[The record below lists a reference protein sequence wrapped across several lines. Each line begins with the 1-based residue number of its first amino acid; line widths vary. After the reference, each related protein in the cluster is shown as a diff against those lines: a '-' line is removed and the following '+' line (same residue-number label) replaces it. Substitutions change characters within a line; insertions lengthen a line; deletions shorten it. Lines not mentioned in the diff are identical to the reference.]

1 MSDKIKWGIIGL
13 GNIANK
19 FAHDIN
25 LHKGSILYA
34 VASRNNDTALYF
46 KDKYNSVLSFSS
58 YKELAKCSDV
68 DVVYIATPHVFHYE
82 NTMMCLREGKH
93 VLCEKPM
100 SMNAKQSK
108 EMVALAKSKNLFLM
122 EALWTR
128 FIPSTIKVIEL
139 IRDNEIGEIKSI
151 KADFGFEAK
160 LRTKNRLFDNKLG
173 GGSLLDIG
181 IYPIFISLLLLGL
194 PKSFIAKATIDENNV
209 DTSFKTTFD
218 YGNKIESALESTF
231 EKQTPTEAII
241 IGDNG
246 SIKIH
251 SQFHC
256 SNKITL
262 YKEGESDRIINSNIV
277 GNGYYHEIE
286 EVVNCLK
293 NNFTE
298 SEKLSLSFSLE
309 LIELLD
315 KIRNRIGLKY
325 DSDIS

>member
-1 MSDKIKWGIIGL
+1 MSDKIRWGIIGL

-25 LHKGSILYA
+25 LHSGSTLFA
-34 VASRNNDTALYF
+34 VASRDIDTALDF
-46 KDKYNSVLSFSS
+46 KNKYNSVLSFSS
-58 YKELAKCSDV
+58 YEELAKCSDV

-100 SMNAKQSK
+100 SMNSKQSK

-128 FIPSTIKVIEL
+128 FLPTTIKVLEL
-139 IRDNEIGEIKSI
+139 INNNEIGEIKSI

-160 LRTKNRLFDNKLG
+160 LSSKNRLLDNKLG

-181 IYPIFISLLLLGL
+181 IYPIFISQLLLGL

-209 DTSFKTTFD
+209 DTSFKATFN
-218 YGNKIESALESTF
+218 YGNKIESVLESTF
-231 EKQTPTEAII
+231 QKQTPTEAIV

-246 SIKIH
+246 SLKIH
-251 SQFHC
+251 RQFHC

-262 YKEGESDRIINSNIV
+262 SREGKPDRVINSNIV

-286 EVVNCLK
+286 EVVSCLK
-293 NNFTE
+293 NNLTE
-298 SEKLSLSFSLE
+298 SEKLPLTFSLE